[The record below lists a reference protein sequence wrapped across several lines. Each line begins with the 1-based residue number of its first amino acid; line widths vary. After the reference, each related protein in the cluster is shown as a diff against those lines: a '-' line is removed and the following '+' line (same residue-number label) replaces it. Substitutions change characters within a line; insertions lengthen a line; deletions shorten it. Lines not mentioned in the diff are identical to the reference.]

1 MSKSVAP
8 QPPREPNTTVMLA
21 LPQCSLSTW
30 LIIMP
35 GKGLN
40 LEPLICI
47 ESFNSNG
54 KQCCIFRFA
63 EEGKLRK
70 LKHLE
75 SPSIIM
81 PASYIFILCV
91 ICTKKFVKCR
101 RHILDKHYYLK
112 FKTKKVVKYNMTG
125 CRENVEEILDKYFKF
140 Q

>member
-1 MSKSVAP
+1 M
-8 QPPREPNTTVMLA
+8 
-21 LPQCSLSTW
+21 
-30 LIIMP
+30 
-35 GKGLN
+35 
-40 LEPLICI
+40 
-47 ESFNSNG
+47 NSNSDSNPDSG
-54 KQCCIFRFA
+54 PSKHSHFQFQ
-63 EEGKLRK
+63 K